1 MFKKAEIGDRVY
13 DLLKGWG
20 TVVNINPKDN
30 YPIHVD
36 SDVDSFCTF
45 TYDGKR
51 DIKDKNPT
59 LFWSEIEY
67 EIPKKPISTRKVL
80 EEDIKN
86 LEIVPFVYDQE
97 NYYLEWNYTN
107 SKLII
112 GKSTR
117 NEKPLLYFSKD
128 SIDKLLKDID
138 ELKLLVTKD
147 TFFELYFKIF
157 YNIEETVIEFKTKDI
172 KWDIKHYRE
181 IYDRIVNKLK
191 ASIRPN
197 TLDTNFF
204 NAIDKYRLQY
214 NGTYKVVFRQN
225 IYLWLDS
232 PEFEHWKDLIIET
245 IAKEVD
251 LENINSGY
259 NKCNWYFDDKV
270 IEFRIYD

>member
-1 MFKKAEIGDRVY
+1 MFKKAEIGDRVWDFIHEYGTIVSIDLDKELLHVLFDCGTEVDY
-13 DLLKGWG
+13 DFEGRTSPNSK
-20 TVVNINPKDN
+20 P
-30 YPIHVD
+30 
-36 SDVDSFCTF
+36 
-45 TYDGKR
+45 R
-51 DIKDKNPT
+51 

-157 YNIEETVIEFKTKDI
+157 YNIGEATIEFKTKDV

-181 IYDRIVNKLK
+181 IYDRIVNRLK

-245 IAKEVD
+245 VAKEVD
-251 LENINSGY
+251 LENIDSGY

-270 IEFRIYD
+270 IEFRVYD